1 MMGMQAAPVLANNNI
16 ASVLNATNNDLS
28 RVHQMFP
35 AFAVSTSP
43 RVQADRNVFRSDAW
57 EDDPFKQSLM

>member
-1 MMGMQAAPVLANNNI
+1 MGFQPAPVLANSNL
-16 ASVLNATNNDLS
+16 APVLNANSDLS

-43 RVQADRNVFRSDAW
+43 RVQADRNAFGMSSAK